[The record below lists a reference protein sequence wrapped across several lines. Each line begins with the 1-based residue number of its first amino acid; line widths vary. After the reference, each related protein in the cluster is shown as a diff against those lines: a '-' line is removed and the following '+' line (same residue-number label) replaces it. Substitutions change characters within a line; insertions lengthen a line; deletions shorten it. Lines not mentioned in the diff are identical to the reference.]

1 MGRCGYSTTTRDA
14 GRLPTVSEL
23 QRALAD
29 EIRAEMSR
37 QRITRRDMERRTDTK
52 PASWGNYF
60 VGVNREVPFPVI
72 EAVCRE
78 LGIAPSAMIARAEAA
93 SARPVDHEAMAE
105 QAIAGMSP
113 AAAEQ
118 VRRAAASIRPRKPNG
133 SGKSDAV

>member
-1 MGRCGYSTTTRDA
+1 MGRLRS
-14 GRLPTVSEL
+14 VSEL

-37 QRITRRDMERRTDTK
+37 QRITARDMQRRTDTK

-60 VGVNREVPFPVI
+60 VSVKREVPFPVV

-78 LGIAPSAMIARAEAA
+78 LGVAPSVMIARAEASA
-93 SARPVDHEAMAE
+93 ARPVDHEAMAE
-105 QAIAGMSP
+105 RAIAGMSP

-118 VRRAAASIRPRKPNG
+118 VRKAAASTRPRPTSNG
-133 SGKSDAV
+133 QAGAV